1 MSYIDTIE
9 TSAPEDIVQNEV
21 QNDVDD
27 ILNARLIDIESELD
41 LLQTTNLKNLNAK
54 LNRLNE
60 MVEHLCFYTGAFTKD
75 ASGKIVKNTPRKD

>member
-1 MSYIDTIE
+1 MSYIETIE
-9 TSAPEDIVQNEV
+9 TSAPEDIIQNEV

-41 LLQTTNLKNLNAK
+41 LLQTTNLKNLDAK

-60 MVEHLCFYTGAFTKD
+60 MVEHLGLYTGAFSKD
-75 ASGKIVKNTPRKD
+75 ASGKIIKNAPRKG

>member
-9 TSAPEDIVQNEV
+9 TSAPEEIVQNEV

-41 LLQTTNLKNLNAK
+41 LLQTSNLKNLDEK

-60 MVEHLCFYTGAFTKD
+60 MVEHLGLYTGAFSKD
-75 ASGKIVKNTPRKD
+75 TSGKIVKNAPRKG